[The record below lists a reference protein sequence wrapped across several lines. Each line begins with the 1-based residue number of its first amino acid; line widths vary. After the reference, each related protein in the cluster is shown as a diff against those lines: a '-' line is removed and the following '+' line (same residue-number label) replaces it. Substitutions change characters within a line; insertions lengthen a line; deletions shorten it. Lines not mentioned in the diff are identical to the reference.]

1 MNKKKSLLLLLA
13 IPALVLGACSKG
25 NKSESSINESSS
37 SSAAQ
42 STTSEVPSS
51 SSNERASS
59 SSIIPSSS
67 KDNPSSSDN
76 SKPQSSSSNPQS
88 SSVSSSSA
96 QPSSSA
102 PSGSSQ
108 QSSSS
113 SSAPAPSTIKI
124 PVEMGAFLKEGSY
137 ELEFDYEDSYFLT
150 NPEDYNKNLSLLS
163 FGAAVSTGDV
173 ISLGDF
179 FGAAGF
185 QDITFYGYDIA
196 PTADTVGYSFA
207 HKVIEGYDVVAI
219 TARGLNYGLE
229 WSNNFLIGE
238 TGNHQG
244 FYARAQEVYASLTA
258 YVTAKCN
265 TGNLKLWLSG
275 YSRGGAI
282 VNVLS
287 DIIVRSD
294 DVKVYNDSFYAYTFE
309 APAGLTT
316 EDLGAYAFVHN
327 VVNSND
333 IIANIPPAQYGLG
346 RCGVDYEIYDEN
358 VSTIMKAF
366 DEEAIIPE
374 FQATDDL
381 GDMLNSDTE
390 FCDFLL
396 DSVFNKEIEEGE
408 NTDVYANTREQYVNN
423 YQAGLS
429 NMVGYLFS
437 LSATTRSAML
447 EDLQNLGF
455 GALSVIGDTTGETM
469 KNFIV
474 TYLDRD
480 AVIYDAETLQ
490 NDCATLVKAII
501 NIFPSLLGSFI
512 MGGAPK
518 DDLTRLISF
527 HYTETVYALL
537 INAHNKGNTVAE

>member
-25 NKSESSINESSS
+25 NKSENSINESSS

-59 SSIIPSSS
+59 SSIVPSSS
-67 KDNPSSSDN
+67 KGNPSSSDN
-76 SKPQSSSSNPQS
+76 SKPQSSSSNPQ
-88 SSVSSSSA
+88 
-96 QPSSSA
+96 SSSA

-163 FGAAVSTGDV
+163 FGAAVSTGDT

-185 QDITFYGYDIA
+185 QDIAFYGYDTA

-219 TARGLNYGLE
+219 TVRGLNYGME
-229 WSNNFLIGE
+229 WSNNFIIGK
-238 TGNHQG
+238 TGNHEG
-244 FYARAQEVYASLTA
+244 FNACAIDIYQELTQ
-258 YVTAKCN
+258 YVSSKCTLN
-265 TGNLKLWLSG
+265 NLKIWISG
-275 YSRGGAI
+275 YSRGGA
-282 VNVLS
+282 VANVLA
-287 DIIVRSD
+287 DTIVKGES
-294 DVKVYNDSFYAYTFE
+294 VEISANGLYAYTFE
-309 APAGLTT
+309 APAGV
-316 EDLGAYAFVHN
+316 DLNNVVAYPFVHN
-327 VVNSND
+327 VINSND
-333 IIANIPPAQYGLG
+333 IVANIPPASYGLG

-358 VSTIMKAF
+358 VSTIMSAF
-366 DEEAIIPE
+366 DEKAIIPE
-374 FQATDDL
+374 YSPVTL
-381 GDMLNSDTE
+381 GGVSYNNDTE
-390 FCDFLL
+390 LVGHLL
-396 DSVFNKEIEEGE
+396 ESVFNKEDSSAE
-408 NTDVYANTREQYVNN
+408 YAVNTRSDYVDKVQPSLSHMIG
-423 YQAGLS
+423 YIFGLTTETRQS
-429 NMVGYLFS
+429 LVDDLKNKSYVELFS
-437 LSATTRSAML
+437 IMASQESLAAFL
-447 EDLQNLGF
+447 E
-455 GALSVIGDTTGETM
+455 
-469 KNFIV
+469 

-480 AVIYDAETLQ
+480 SVTYNHEQLVDDCGILSAVLYLFNEVLSLYLDSETTPVL
-490 NDCATLVKAII
+490 
-501 NIFPSLLGSFI
+501 S
-512 MGGAPK
+512 
-518 DDLTRLISF
+518 RLISM

-537 INAHNKGNTVAE
+537 VNAHNKGNTIAE

>member
-76 SKPQSSSSNPQS
+76 SKPQSSSSTP
-88 SSVSSSSA
+88 SSSA

-102 PSGSSQ
+102 PSISSQ

-124 PVEMGAFLKEGSY
+124 PVEIGAFLKEGSY
-137 ELEFDYEDSYFLT
+137 ELEFDYEDSYFLA

-185 QDITFYGYDIA
+185 KDIAFYGYDTA
-196 PTADTVGYSFA
+196 PSADTVGYSFA

-219 TARGLNYGLE
+219 TARGLNYGME

-258 YVTAKCN
+258 YVTEKCN

-294 DVKVYNDSFYAYTFE
+294 DVKVYHDSFYAYTFE
-309 APAGLTT
+309 APAGLNT
-316 EDLGAYAFVHN
+316 EDLGTYAFVHN

-333 IIANIPPAQYGLG
+333 VIANIPPAQYGLG

-358 VSTIMKAF
+358 VSTIMRAF

-374 FQATDDL
+374 FQPTDDL
-381 GDMLNSDTE
+381 GDEMLNSDTE
-390 FCDFLL
+390 FCGFLL
-396 DSVFNKEIEEGE
+396 NSVFNKDIEEDE

-429 NMVGYLFS
+429 NLIGYMFS

-455 GALSVIGDTTGETM
+455 GALSIIMDDTGAAL
-469 KNFIV
+469 KDFIK

-480 AVIYDAETLQ
+480 NVAYNAETLQ
-490 NDCATLVKAII
+490 SDCAVLIKAII
-501 NIFPSLLGSFI
+501 NIFPSLLSSFI

-527 HYTETVYALL
+527 HYTETVYVLL
-537 INAHNKGNTVAE
+537 VNAHNKGNTVAE

>member
-25 NKSESSINESSS
+25 SKSESSINESSS

-59 SSIIPSSS
+59 SSIVPSSS
-67 KDNPSSSDN
+67 KGNPSSSDN

-96 QPSSSA
+96 

-113 SSAPAPSTIKI
+113 SNAPAPSTIKI

-150 NPEDYNKNLSLLS
+150 NPNDYNKNLSLLS
-163 FGAAVSTGDV
+163 FGAAVSTGDN

-185 QDITFYGYDIA
+185 QDIAFYGYDTA
-196 PTADTVGYSFA
+196 PSVDSVGYSFA
-207 HKVIEGYDVVAI
+207 HKVIEGYDVVAV
-219 TARGLNYGLE
+219 TARGLNYGME

-258 YVTAKCN
+258 YVTEKCN

-294 DVKVYNDSFYAYTFE
+294 DVKVYHDSFYAYTFE
-309 APAGLTT
+309 APAGLNT
-316 EDLGAYAFVHN
+316 EDLGTYAFVHN

-333 IIANIPPAQYGLG
+333 VIANIPPAQYGLG

-366 DEEAIIPE
+366 DEEAIVPE
-374 FQATDDL
+374 FQATDAL

-396 DSVFNKEIEEGE
+396 NSVFNKDIEEGE

-429 NMVGYLFS
+429 NMIGYLFS

-455 GALSVIGDTTGETM
+455 GALSIIMDDTGAAL
-469 KNFIV
+469 KDFIK

-480 AVIYDAETLQ
+480 NVAYNAETLQ
-490 NDCATLVKAII
+490 SDCAVMIKAIQNVFGTLV
-501 NIFPSLLGSFI
+501 SSYI
-512 MGGAPK
+512 MGGETK

-537 INAHNKGNTVAE
+537 VNTHNKGNTIAE

>member
-25 NKSESSINESSS
+25 SKSESSINESSS
-37 SSAAQ
+37 SSAVQ

-67 KDNPSSSDN
+67 KGNPSSSDN

-88 SSVSSSSA
+88 SSA
-96 QPSSSA
+96 KPSSSA

-150 NPEDYNKNLSLLS
+150 NPNDYNKNLSLLS

-185 QDITFYGYDIA
+185 QDIAFYGYDTA
-196 PTADTVGYSFA
+196 PSADTVGYSFA
-207 HKVIEGYDVVAI
+207 HKVIEGYDVVAV

-258 YVTAKCN
+258 YVTEKCN

-294 DVKVYNDSFYAYTFE
+294 DVKVYHDSFYAYTFE
-309 APAGLTT
+309 APAGLNT
-316 EDLGAYAFVHN
+316 EDLGTYAFVHN

-333 IIANIPPAQYGLG
+333 VIANIPPAQYGLG
-346 RCGVDYEIYDEN
+346 RCGVDFKIYDEN

-366 DEEAIIPE
+366 DEEAIITE
-374 FQATDDL
+374 FQATD
-381 GDMLNSDTE
+381 GFGEMLNSDTE

-396 DSVFNKEIEEGE
+396 NSVFNKDIEEGE

-429 NMVGYLFS
+429 NMIGYLFS

-455 GALSVIGDTTGETM
+455 GALSIIMDDTGAAL
-469 KNFIV
+469 KDFIK

-480 AVIYDAETLQ
+480 NVAYNAETLQ
-490 NDCATLVKAII
+490 SDCAVMIKAIQNVFGTLVSSYII
-501 NIFPSLLGSFI
+501 
-512 MGGAPK
+512 GGETK

-537 INAHNKGNTVAE
+537 VNTHNKGNTIAE